1 MTLHALTKFGG
12 GGGGG
17 PGGGGGG
24 GAGGGGGGGGGGPAV
39 HACHFH
45 QLSRIA
51 GLPLRPSMLVILLT
65 LLTISVPGLHAAAQ
79 SALTDEL
86 KPIRGSFLDIQYD
99 GRLKY
104 ANEVTLELSCAAWA
118 GKVEEMASFG
128 LEFLIFQ
135 AVHDDRF
142 GAYYNSSVHSRW
154 AGACPDAVGVI
165 MRAAAEHGMKVWL
178 SCEYTKT
185 DADGVS
191 DPELMQGRY
200 TIMKELVAGGYTE
213 LPSFH
218 GWYFSSEAYLTDT
231 TPPHEEANLPA
242 PAPTPPAGCRACF
255 PDTFMIYINTM
266 SNWSKTLTPAARK
279 FVSPY
284 GTWTAT
290 HSPAFIKQLQ
300 QLDVDVVAYQDE
312 VGCVRNELPVELSR
326 AAFRNL
332 AVAHSSPGT
341 PALWANVE
349 SFTWEGVPNFASS
362 ALIPA
367 PFPRILAQLD
377 AVTPFVENIITFTV
391 EAIYQPPATAEAV
404 GATSTQLSVGTGV
417 QPPLWGPPDAQ
428 REWRAYTK
436 ALGAAGLLPP
446 APGSKEQVERQVVNG
461 RVHHGGIGWRVL
473 YETGTGAPDP
483 AFAHGNLTDGLTGA
497 QSPWDQ
503 KWVGFKPGGD
513 AVVILELPEDNT
525 CQLQSLGVNFLAAPP
540 VFFVDGDHAKPVARN
555 VTTWLPADVRWSVS
569 SVSASGP
576 WRALGEPLKPQWWAR
591 EVYDTRTEVF
601 LMHLNATTT
610 ATARPKYL
618 RMVATAAPP
627 PWWSSW
633 WTETFGNMT
642 RVGLHVGRLM
652 MSEVIAECVS

>member
-1 MTLHALTKFGG
+1 ML
-12 GGGGG
+12 
-17 PGGGGGG
+17 
-24 GAGGGGGGGGGGPAV
+24 V
-39 HACHFH
+39 
-45 QLSRIA
+45 
-51 GLPLRPSMLVILLT
+51 LPLSLCTCFLL
-65 LLTISVPGLHAAAQ
+65 GLHAGQAEAQ
-79 SALTDEL
+79 SALMTEL

-104 ANEVTLELSCAAWA
+104 ANEVTLGLTCTAWA

-142 GAYYNSSVHSRW
+142 GAYYNSSLHKRW
-154 AGACPDAVGVI
+154 DGACPDAVGVI
-165 MRAAAEHGMKVWL
+165 MRAAADHGIKVWL

-191 DPELMQGRY
+191 DPQLMQGRY
-200 TIMKELVAGGYTE
+200 AIMQELVAGGYTE

-231 TPPHEEANLPA
+231 TTQNGDGLVAQPYSSPA
-242 PAPTPPAGCRACF
+242 SSSSALAGCKACF
-255 PDTFMIYINTM
+255 PDAFLIYINTM

-290 HSPAFIKQLQ
+290 PSPAFIKQLQ

-312 VGCVRNELPVELSR
+312 VGCIRNELPVERSR

-349 SFTWEGVPNFASS
+349 SFTWEGVPNFANS

-377 AVTPFVENIITFTV
+377 AVAPFVENVITFTV
-391 EAIYQPPATAEAV
+391 EAIYQPPATTE
-404 GATSTQLSVGTGV
+404 SVGGIAQLPIETGSPT
-417 QPPLWGPPDAQ
+417 QSPPLWGPPNAQ
-428 REWRAYTK
+428 REWQAYTK
-436 ALGAAGLLPP
+436 GFGAAGVPPP
-446 APGSKEQVERQVVNG
+446 AAGSLEQVEQQIVHG

-473 YETGTGAPDP
+473 YETGMGAPDP
-483 AFAHGNLTDGLTGA
+483 AFAHGNLTDGLTGP

-503 KWVGFKPGGD
+503 KWVGFKTGED
-513 AVVILELPEDNT
+513 AIVVVELPEDSA

-540 VFFVDGDHAKPVARN
+540 VWFLNGDHTKPVPRN
-555 VTTWLPADVRWSVS
+555 LTTWLPANVRWSVS
-569 SVSASGP
+569 SVSANGP
-576 WRALGEPLKPQWWAR
+576 WQILGESRPQWWAR
-591 EVYDTRTEVF
+591 EVYDTRTQVF
-601 LMHLNATTT
+601 LMHLNTTSTT

-618 RMVATAAPP
+618 RMAATAAPP
-627 PWWSSW
+627 PWWNKW

-652 MSEVIAECVS
+652 VDEVIAECAS